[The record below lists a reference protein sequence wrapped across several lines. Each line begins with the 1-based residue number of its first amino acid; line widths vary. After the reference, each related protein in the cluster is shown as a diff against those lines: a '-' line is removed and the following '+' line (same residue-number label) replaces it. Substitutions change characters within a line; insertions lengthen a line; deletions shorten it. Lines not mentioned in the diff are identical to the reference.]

1 VLEEQPVKKSQVF
14 KHWGRRSGH
23 GAVLVGAAAE
33 LATVAGVVGAA
44 AELTTVVVLVTKTVL
59 VVRPTLV
66 VVTPF
71 ETCVAVT
78 GQMVVDV

>member
-1 VLEEQPVKKSQVF
+1 
-14 KHWGRRSGH
+14 
-23 GAVLVGAAAE
+23 VLVGAAAE
-33 LATVAGVVGAA
+33 LA
-44 AELTTVVVLVTKTVL
+44 TVVVLVTKTVL
-59 VVRPTLV
+59 VVTPTLV